1 MGRKISIS
9 QLSAAVM
16 EELEGYADLAAED
29 MKSAV
34 KKAAATVRKDIEASA
49 PRDTGDYAKSWAVK
63 KTKETSSSLTLTV
76 HSKNR
81 YQLAHLLEYGH
92 AKRNGGR
99 VEGKAHIAPAEEKGI
114 RQLEEEIERSL
125 RDG

>member
-49 PRDTGDYAKSWAVK
+49 PRNTGDYAKSWTVK
-63 KTKETSSSLTLTV
+63 TTKESSNALQVTV
-76 HSKNR
+76 HSRNR
-81 YQLAHLLEYGH
+81 YQLAHLLEHGH
-92 AKRNGGR
+92 AKRGGGR
-99 VEGKAHIAPAEEKGI
+99 VAAQPHIAQAEEHGI
-114 RQLEEEIERSL
+114 EQLEEKL
-125 RDG
+125 RKALEG

>member
-34 KKAAATVRKDIEASA
+34 KKAAATVRKDIEAGA
-49 PRDTGDYAKSWAVK
+49 PRNTGDYAKSWAVK
-63 KTKETSSSLTLTV
+63 TTKESSNALQVTV
-76 HSKNR
+76 YSRNR
-81 YQLAHLLEYGH
+81 YQIAHLLEYGH
-92 AKRNGGR
+92 AKRGGGR
-99 VEGKAHIAPAEEKGI
+99 VEGKTHIAPAEEKGI